1 MKKKVLLSESELVQL
16 IENFLTEDP
25 NPEFR
30 TFGMDLVGKS
40 NEEKS
45 NERKIQYFLNI
56 FLPRFEEIKQVH
68 GLNFT
73 IELLNNLATE
83 VDEVNEE

>member
-1 MKKKVLLSESELVQL
+1 MKKKVLVSESELVQL
-16 IENFLTEDP
+16 IENFLTENP

-40 NEEKS
+40 DEEKS

>member
-1 MKKKVLLSESELVQL
+1 
-16 IENFLTEDP
+16 
-25 NPEFR
+25 
-30 TFGMDLVGKS
+30 MDLVGKS

-73 IELLNNLATE
+73 IELLNNLAIE
-83 VDEVNEE
+83 VDEVNED

>member
-16 IENFLTEDP
+16 IENFLTENP

-40 NEEKS
+40 DEEKS